1 MKKLFLT
8 LEKLFLT
15 LVLIGSLVFVL
26 GSFMIQKYQS
36 SVESEIAV
44 NQLSDNIHT
53 NTLSRELIKG
63 DYMRKTGFV
72 LCSVGFCGFIYVIT
86 KKKEKK
92 KDE

>member
-1 MKKLFLT
+1 MKKLFLI
-8 LEKLFLT
+8 
-15 LVLIGSLVFVL
+15 LVLIGSLVFVF

-36 SVESEIAV
+36 SIESEITV
-44 NQLSDNIHT
+44 NQLSDNINT

-63 DYMRKTGFV
+63 DYMRKSGFV